1 MPSPYEAKLQRH
13 RNKIEDV
20 TTCVATA
27 TSCHRHGNAS
37 YLSTR
42 SHVHSC
48 PRLSSDLVLCFSLS
62 SPLTSSSPAF
72 LSLLSSLLLSS
83 PLPSP
88 HLLSSPPVFSS
99 PLSFLLSS
107 PLLFSSP
114 LLSSFSALFS
124 SPLLS
129 SFPPLS

>member
-13 RNKIEDV
+13 RNKTEDV

-48 PRLSSDLVLCFSLS
+48 PRLSPTSLS
-62 SPLTSSSPAF
+62 LPPSLPPPPSLSLPLSLPPPSLSLPLSIPVPLSLS
-72 LSLLSSLLLSS
+72 LSLLSCVVDWYC
-83 PLPSP
+83 
-88 HLLSSPPVFSS
+88 VF
-99 PLSFLLSS
+99 L
-107 PLLFSSP
+107 
-114 LLSSFSALFS
+114 
-124 SPLLS
+124 
-129 SFPPLS
+129 